1 VSSRSRRLIFWLG
14 LVLVL
19 LAGLAL
25 WGFLWLRSSG
35 RAVRSGTLRLA
46 GLEAPVTVRWD
57 RWAVPSVEAASTADL
72 ARAIGWLHANDRF
85 SQMELSRRAAS
96 GRLSELFG
104 PATLPIDKEF
114 RTLRLR
120 EAAAAA
126 WETCSV
132 ESREWLSAYAAGV
145 NAWLNAQ
152 EGDLP
157 PLFRLVGAEPEPWQ
171 PVDSLCVASLLSYS
185 LSFAAGR
192 SEEARFQWLGAL
204 GAERARDLIGDPGLS
219 IPPGIAELAA
229 ELHAKAEQARLA
241 SEPQVG
247 GSNNWALA
255 GSRTASGKP
264 LLANDPHLRFGLPP
278 VWFQATLKAP
288 GYHAAGVTWPGLP
301 VVMIGES
308 PFGAW
313 GFTNAMM
320 DDHDFFLEKLDAGG
334 RQVLR
339 GEKWVPIETS
349 TVEIQ
354 VSGAEPVSLQ
364 LRRTDRG
371 PLFEAD
377 PEGGLP
383 ARSLAW
389 TAYETRDP
397 LSAFLKLARAR
408 DGQEALSAAQDFVSP
423 AQNLVF
429 ADRQGG
435 ILHTVMGRMPRR
447 LKGDGRLPSPGWD
460 PAYGWDG
467 LEPQAKNPRTLDPPE
482 GLIAT
487 ANADIRSSTDPAP
500 FPADFDTPFRRD
512 RILELLRARRD
523 WDAAGLAGIQIDHV
537 SIYAREIVAALGK
550 YVYQGEAEQAMAALR
565 SWDASMEPVGPAALF
580 LILERHLQQV
590 LFGDEE
596 RKFHL
601 APFHAIFQRWRLWR
615 LLRGEMDASWFDDAG
630 TEAVETAHDDFA
642 RALADAWREGR
653 ERFGNEEPGTWKT
666 SLLHTLTLR
675 NPLGGVPLIGAAFNR
690 GPFAVAGS
698 ATTISAFGGP
708 WLGGV
713 QEVTY
718 GPSVRFVADLGDP
731 DNSSIVLPGGQAGQP
746 WDPHYDDQIAL
757 YLKGGTRPLPW
768 SDAAVEKATVSVL
781 TLRP

>member
-1 VSSRSRRLIFWLG
+1 MSSRSRRLIFWLG

-19 LAGLAL
+19 LAGLVA

-35 RAVRSGTLRLA
+35 RAVRSGTLRLP

-57 RWAVPSVEAASTADL
+57 GWAVPSVEAASSADL
-72 ARAIGWLHANDRF
+72 ARAIGWLHANDRI

-104 PATLPIDKEF
+104 PSTLPIDKEF

-120 EAAAAA
+120 ETARAA
-126 WETCSV
+126 WETCSP
-132 ESREWLSAYAAGV
+132 ESREWLSAYAGGV
-145 NAWLNAQ
+145 NAWLNAR

-157 PLFRLVGAEPEPWQ
+157 PLFRLVGGEPEPWQ

-229 ELHAKAEQARLA
+229 GLHEEAEQARLA
-241 SEPQVG
+241 LEPKVG
-247 GSNNWALA
+247 GSNNWVLA
-255 GSRTASGKP
+255 GSRTAGGKP

-278 VWFQATLKAP
+278 VWYQATLKAP

-308 PFGAW
+308 PFAAW

-320 DDHDFFLEKLDAGG
+320 DDHDFFLEKLDETGE
-334 RQVLR
+334 RVRR
-339 GEKWVPIETS
+339 GEEWIPIETR
-349 TVEIQ
+349 TVEIG
-354 VSGAEPVSLQ
+354 VSGAEPVPLR
-364 LRRTDRG
+364 LRRTGRG
-371 PLFEAD
+371 PLFDAD

-383 ARSLAW
+383 ARSLSW
-389 TAYETRDP
+389 TAYETRNP
-397 LSAFLKLARAR
+397 LGAFLGLARAR
-408 DGQEALSAAQDFVSP
+408 DGKEALMAVQDFVSP
-423 AQNLVF
+423 GQNLVF
-429 ADRQGG
+429 ADRKGG

-447 LKGDGRLPSPGWD
+447 LRGDGRLPSPGWD

-467 LEPQAKNPRTLDPPE
+467 LEPQSKNPRTLDPPE

-487 ANADIRSSTDPAP
+487 ANADIRSAAGGAP

-512 RILELLRARRD
+512 RILELLRPRSD
-523 WDAAGLAGIQIDHV
+523 WDVAGLAAVQNDNV
-537 SIYAREIVAALGK
+537 SIYAREIVAALAKSAYEGD
-550 YVYQGEAEQAMAALR
+550 AARAMAVLEA
-565 SWDASMEPVGPAALF
+565 WDASMDPAGPAALF

-601 APFHAIFQRWRLWR
+601 APFHAIFQRWRLSR
-615 LLRGEMDASWFDDAG
+615 LLRGEMDASWFDDVG
-630 TEAVETAHDDFA
+630 TEAVETAGQDLA

-653 ERFGNEEPGTWKT
+653 VRFGNDDPRTWQV
-666 SLLHTLTLR
+666 SAIHSLTLR
-675 NPLGGVPLIGAAFNR
+675 HPLGGVPLIGAAFNR

-698 ATTISAFGGP
+698 ATTISAFGGS
-708 WLGGV
+708 WIGGV

-731 DNSSIVLPGGQAGQP
+731 DRSRIVLPGGQAGQP
-746 WDPHYDDQIAL
+746 WDPHYDDQIPL
-757 YLKGGTRPLPW
+757 FLRGETRPMPW
-768 SDAAVEKATVSVL
+768 SEAAIEAATVSVL

>member
-1 VSSRSRRLIFWLG
+1 MSSRSRRLVFWLG

-19 LAGLAL
+19 LAGLAT

-35 RAVRSGTLRLA
+35 RAVRSGTLRLS

-72 ARAIGWLHANDRF
+72 ARAMGWLHANDRF

-104 PATLPIDKEF
+104 SSALPIDKEF

-120 EAAAAA
+120 EAAGVA
-126 WETCSV
+126 WETCSP
-132 ESREWLSAYAAGV
+132 ESREWLSAYAEGV
-145 NAWLNAQ
+145 NAWLDAR

-157 PLFRLVGAEPEPWQ
+157 PLFRLVGGEPEPWQ

-204 GAERARDLIGDPGLS
+204 GPGRARDLIGDPDLS
-219 IPPGIAELAA
+219 IPPGLAELAA
-229 ELHAKAEQARLA
+229 RLHAEAEQARLA
-241 SEPQVG
+241 SEPKVG

-255 GSRTASGKP
+255 GNRTASGKP

-278 VWFQATLKAP
+278 VWFQAALKAP

-308 PFGAW
+308 PFAAW

-320 DDHDFFLEKLDAGG
+320 DDHDFFLEKLDETGK
-334 RQVLR
+334 QVRR
-339 GEKWVPIETS
+339 GEAWVPIETQ
-349 TVEIQ
+349 TVEIG
-354 VSGAEPVSLQ
+354 VSGAEPVFLK

-383 ARSLAW
+383 ARSLSW

-397 LSAFLKLARAR
+397 LAAFLKLARAR
-408 DGQEALSAAQDFVSP
+408 NGEQALAAVQGFVSP

-429 ADRQGG
+429 ADRGGG

-467 LEPQAKNPRTLDPPE
+467 LEPQSKNPRTLDPPD

-512 RILELLRARRD
+512 RILELLRPRRD
-523 WDAAGLAGIQIDHV
+523 WDVAGLTAVQNDHV
-537 SIYAREIVAALGK
+537 SIYAREIVAALSK
-550 YVYQGEAEQAMAALR
+550 FSYEGEAAQAMALLR
-565 SWDASMEPVGPAALF
+565 NWGASMDPAGPAALF

-590 LFGDEE
+590 LFGDEV

-601 APFHAIFQRWRLWR
+601 APFHNIFRRWRLSR
-615 LLRGEMDASWFDDAG
+615 LLRGEMDASWFDDVT
-630 TEAVETAHDDFA
+630 TEAVETAGQDFA
-642 RALADAWREGR
+642 RALEDAWREGR
-653 ERFGNEEPGTWKT
+653 IRFGNDDAGTWKA
-666 SLLHTLTLR
+666 SAFHTLTLR
-675 NPLGGVPLIGAAFNR
+675 NPLGGVPLIGGAFNR

-698 ATTISAFGGP
+698 AATISAFGGP
-708 WLGGV
+708 WIGGV

-731 DNSSIVLPGGQAGQP
+731 DNSRIVLPGGQAGQP
-746 WDPHYDDQIAL
+746 WDPHYDDQIPL
-757 YLKGGTRPLPW
+757 FLKGETRPMPW
-768 SDAAVEKATVSVL
+768 SEAAVKAATVSVL